1 MPYQPGQSGNP
12 NGRPKGSLNKNTK
25 HIREAYQKLTENNL
39 DNMSRW
45 ISQVASEDPAKAMDI
60 MIKLSEYI
68 LPKLARTEMTGADGD
83 DLFKNIKFEFG
94 PDVNDT
100 EGRDIPDIED
110 YV

>member
-1 MPYQPGQSGNP
+1 M
-12 NGRPKGSLNKNTK
+12 
-25 HIREAYQKLTENNL
+25 IR
-39 DNMSRW
+39 
-45 ISQVASEDPAKAMDI
+45 
-60 MIKLSEYI
+60 LSEYI

-94 PDVNDT
+94 PDANDA